1 MTASTRLFE
10 LDKSGAFSVVVG
22 TTQGYAGDGD
32 AATAAQLNSPEGLAL
47 DDSGNLY
54 IADTDNHVVRKVDT
68 EGTITRIAGA
78 SDGTAGY
85 DGDGGPAT
93 SAHLHSPMGLDLDAA
108 GNLYI
113 TDTDNR
119 VIRKV
124 NPQGTIMTVAGFI
137 GGEIQGGAPNRTAA
151 GTAQGSRWSR
161 ARFSQPIPAQ
171 QNSRGPGVQA
181 ILEPVTSVNLYSPV
195 HAVVDASGNL
205 FISDYDNALVYK
217 ADLATAPTLEFGSV
231 RLGETSDPQTAWA
244 ENFGNADLNLSQ
256 ISVSDHFQLA
266 SGAGVCTTEAAV
278 TPGALCSMPL
288 AFAPAEVGTIQGSV
302 VLTDNAVHSPQTLTL
317 TGVGAV
323 GPAVEITFDSAFGSV
338 TAGGNLG
345 TVGVT
350 LRDSHGYAAS
360 DTAATL
366 AVTISGPEGFSPYQG
381 SADTTAG
388 VASLDLSAV
397 SFSLAG
403 DYTITVSSEGLTSAM
418 ADITVQAAAVVPTKV
433 VLASAVPGTVANGG
447 HLATMNAEL
456 RDGAGNVATTST
468 VSVSVQITGPTG
480 FTPYSHSMSA
490 VAGVATF
497 DLSAVTFSV
506 AGNYTITVSSA
517 GLTSASA
524 TFTVGAAADFDLSM
538 DSQSVTVASG
548 NAATVNLTLSPV
560 GGLTDDIQL
569 SCSGL
574 PAYARCSFSAP
585 SVHAD
590 GTNSALH
597 SVLTLHTDG
606 SVAALHLG
614 RGSMLIAGWFGAGIF
629 GMLLFPA
636 WGRGARRRWSGAS
649 LLLLLAMLLAI
660 AGCGS
665 SNRSNPLPTGNST
678 PPGTYSVTVNA
689 AATGSSHTASVTLRV
704 N

>member
-1 MTASTRLFE
+1 
-10 LDKSGAFSVVVG
+10 
-22 TTQGYAGDGD
+22 
-32 AATAAQLNSPEGLAL
+32 
-47 DDSGNLY
+47 
-54 IADTDNHVVRKVDT
+54 
-68 EGTITRIAGA
+68 
-78 SDGTAGY
+78 
-85 DGDGGPAT
+85 
-93 SAHLHSPMGLDLDAA
+93 MGLDLDAA

-124 NPQGTIMTVAGFI
+124 NPQGIIMTIAGFI
-137 GGEIQGGAPNRTAA
+137 GGDIQGVPSRSAA
-151 GTAQGSRWSR
+151 ANAQGSRWSR

-171 QNSRGPGVQA
+171 QNSRGPGVHA
-181 ILEPVTSVNLYSPV
+181 ALEPVASVNLYSPV

-205 FISDYDNALVYK
+205 FISDYENALVYK
-217 ADLATAPTLEFGSV
+217 VDLATPPAMEFGSV
-231 RLGETSDPQTAWA
+231 QLGETSDPQTAWA
-244 ENFGNADLNLSQ
+244 KNFGNADLNLSQ

-266 SGAGVCTTEAAV
+266 SGAGVCTTETAV
-278 TPGALCSMPL
+278 TPGSWCTMPL
-288 AFAPAEVGTIQGSV
+288 AFAPTEVGAIQGSV
-302 VLTDNAVHSPQTLTL
+302 VLTGNAVHSPQTLTL
-317 TGVGAV
+317 TGIGVV
-323 GPAVEITFDSAFGSV
+323 GPAVEITFDSTVGSV

-350 LRDSHGYAAS
+350 LRDSQGHVAS

-366 AVTISGPEGFSPYQG
+366 TVTITGPSGFTAYQG
-381 SADTTAG
+381 TADTAAG

-397 SFSLAG
+397 SLSVAG
-403 DYTITVSSEGLTSAM
+403 DYTITVSSVGLTSAA
-418 ADITVQAAAVVPTKV
+418 ADFTVQAATVVPTKV
-433 VLASAVPGTVANGG
+433 VLASTMPGTVANGG
-447 HLATMNAEL
+447 HLGTVNAEL

-468 VSVSVQITGPTG
+468 VSVSVQITGPAG
-480 FTPYSHSMSA
+480 FTPYSHSVSA

-497 DLSAVTFSV
+497 DLSAVAFSV
-506 AGNYTITVSSA
+506 AGNYAITASST

-524 TFTVGAAADFDLSM
+524 TFTVGAAADFALSL
-538 DSQSVTVASG
+538 DSESVTVASG
-548 NAATVNLTLSPV
+548 HPATVNLTLSPV
-560 GGLTDDIQL
+560 GGLTDDIRL

-597 SVLTLHTDG
+597 PVLTLHTDG
-606 SVAALHLG
+606 SVAALHRG
-614 RGSMLIAGWFGAGIF
+614 RGSMLIAGWLGAGIF

-636 WGRGARRRWSGAS
+636 WGRGARGRWSGAS
-649 LLLLLAMLLAI
+649 LLLLVTMLLAI

-665 SNRSNPLPTGNST
+665 SNANNPLPTGNST